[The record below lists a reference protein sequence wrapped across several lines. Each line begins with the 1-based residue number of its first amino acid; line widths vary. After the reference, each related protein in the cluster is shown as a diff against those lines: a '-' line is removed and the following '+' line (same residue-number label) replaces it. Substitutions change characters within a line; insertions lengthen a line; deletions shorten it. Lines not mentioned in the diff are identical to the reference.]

1 MRVYCSSVK
10 YISDTGKTSWLLRYP
25 YNNKK
30 HLTYKDCII
39 MHAPTSEIM
48 VIINFVCQ
56 LSNKLNLFCKCLM
69 IQYQKIHNI

>member
-10 YISDTGKTSWLLRYP
+10 DNFDTGKTSWLLRYA

-39 MHAPTSEIM
+39 IHAPTSEMM
-48 VIINFVCQ
+48 VITYFVCQ
-56 LSNKLNLFCKCLM
+56 MSNKLNLFLKCLM
-69 IQYQKIHNI
+69 IQYPKIQNI